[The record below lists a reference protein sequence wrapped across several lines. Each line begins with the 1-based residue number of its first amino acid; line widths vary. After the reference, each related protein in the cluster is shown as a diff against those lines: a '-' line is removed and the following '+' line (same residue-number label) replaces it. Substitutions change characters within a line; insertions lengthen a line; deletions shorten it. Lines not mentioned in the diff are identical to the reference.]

1 MLGSNVFGKTT
12 FRTRTRGM
20 SRLGT
25 LGGVFGIV
33 LLSLGM
39 TQTGPCPGSTPPPPA
54 AGCAANADCDD
65 ADACTTDTCDVASGD
80 CTNTA
85 DCDAAHC
92 TATGCVTCLADA
104 DCDNS
109 DACDGDETCVA
120 GACVNGTA
128 LACDNG
134 DFCDG
139 TETCDAATG
148 CVAGTAPCDAVT
160 EQCNETT
167 DGCDT
172 ICTDD
177 AGCDDGVFCNGP
189 ETCDLTDPAN
199 GICVGGTDPCTDD
212 LVFCNGTESC
222 DVATDACVSSGDP
235 CTTAGTTC
243 DEGTAACVTEVA
255 CTLDADCDDG
265 VFCNG
270 LETCDLTD
278 PANGVCAVG
287 ARPCDDADAD
297 GNVITCDAGA
307 AQSCDEG
314 DTAAVCTNCPGE
326 TRNFTLDV
334 DTLAGTT
341 SDDTFLA
348 PTALTGLG
356 AQTATLQNGDSA
368 NGLAGADVLTAYLVN
383 GGAALTIAPTL
394 AGIETFNFTD
404 YSTTFTTTIIADA
417 ITGAATINMVGGL
430 NDTADGFS
438 INNLPSVVNVGMT
451 NTSEDF
457 ELVYT
462 SAAASGA
469 SNSMTLTL
477 SNSTDSAVA
486 SRSEVRI
493 SSGAA
498 NGIETITID
507 SIGSANRLRLL
518 TQTPNAGTTSSSLA
532 TLNITGDQDLQIG
545 DIVTGVGVLDNSV
558 LTVNAGAATD
568 IFTGKIL
575 EIAVGTGAVA
585 FTGGSGDDT
594 VNYGANYT
602 TADVINGGDGTDYL
616 GLTTAFAA
624 AAVAQSNVT
633 NIEGLR
639 ISNAHTT
646 AVTLSR
652 WGTVNR
658 VILDAGSN
666 GGTLTYPA
674 GTNYLNLGAFGTD
687 PAPAGTTT
695 VVISGSVTSDILNLT
710 VNDCDEAGL
719 VTLTGAE
726 TVNLASNIDL
736 DGSAASGAANVF
748 GAAFTVTD
756 GAGTQTLN
764 ITGAAAVTFTG
775 AVTANVIDGSA
786 ATGAITMTVASV
798 GASSVKGGSANDV
811 LYGVA
816 ATGDALDGNG
826 GNDTIYGGDGGGA
839 DIVSGGAGADEFRFD
854 DSVASGGLAAA
865 AVVSDWTD
873 GVDFIGIS
881 AADTFAIGGATGLA
895 LGGGA
900 AGTLAAAAAGATV
913 LKSVAQNAAAS
924 AIGVTEQ
931 FIKLTTAVAAAATDQ
946 ATFNAAIGTATVT
959 GLTAATSMVGSYYD
973 TTNSQMVL
981 FEVLDGAADTVVG
994 TADVV
999 RVIARINM
1007 TSTDY
1012 TNFTTADLLI
1022 Y

>member
-1 MLGSNVFGKTT
+1 MFSMGAQCITKPVACTTDADCVQTDACRTGTCGTGGTCDVADVSCPEGQDCDGGTCKTPCT
-12 FRTRTRGM
+12 ADTVCNDADGCTVDVC
-20 SRLGT
+20 GT
-25 LGGVFGIV
+25 DGFCGTSGA
-33 LLSLGM
+33 
-39 TQTGPCPGSTPPPPA
+39 T
-54 AGCAANADCDD
+54 DCDD
-65 ADACTTDTCDVASGD
+65 ADACTTDGCVA
-80 CTNTA
+80 
-85 DCDAAHC
+85 
-92 TATGCVTCLADA
+92 ATGCTHTDVDCDDNVACTDDACADGTCSHSDNCAAGEQCNATTGACDALCAVDA
-104 DCDNS
+104 DCD
-109 DACDGDETCVA
+109 DAT
-120 GACVNGTA
+120 
-128 LACDNG
+128 
-134 DFCDG
+134 
-139 TETCDAATG
+139 
-148 CVAGTAPCDAVT
+148 
-160 EQCNETT
+160 
-167 DGCDT
+167 
-172 ICTDD
+172 
-177 AGCDDGVFCNGP
+177 FCNGA
-189 ETCDLTDPAN
+189 ETCSAD
-199 GICVGGTDPCTDD
+199 GICVAGTDPCTDNG
-212 LVFCNGTESC
+212 VFCDGTESC

-235 CTTAGTTC
+235 CAVGTTC
-243 DEGTAACVTEVA
+243 DEATAACLTEVA

-265 VFCNG
+265 LFCNG
-270 LETCDLTD
+270 AETCVIPVDATE
-278 PANGVCAVG
+278 GVCADG
-287 ARPCDDADAD
+287 TRPCDDTDADA
-297 GNVITCDAGA
+297 NVITCDAGA

-314 DTAAVCTNCPGE
+314 DIAAVCTNCPGE
-326 TRNFTLDV
+326 TRNFTLEV
-334 DTLAGTT
+334 DTLTGST

-417 ITGAATINMVGGL
+417 ITGAATINLTGGL

-469 SNSMTLTL
+469 SNSMILTL

-507 SIGSANRLRLL
+507 SVGSANRLRLL

-602 TADVINGGDGTDYL
+602 TSDVINGGDGTDYL

-674 GTNYLNLGAFGTD
+674 GTNYLSLGAFGTD

-695 VVISGSVTSDILNLT
+695 VVISGSATSDVLNLT
-710 VNDCDEAGL
+710 VNDCDETGA
-719 VTLTGAE
+719 VALTGAE

-816 ATGDALDGNG
+816 ATGDAIDGNG

-881 AADTFAIGGATGLA
+881 AADTFAAGGATGLA

-900 AGTLAAAAAGATV
+900 DGTLVAAAAGATV

-924 AIGVTEQ
+924 AIGATEQ

-946 ATFNAAIGTATVT
+946 LTFNAAIGTATVT
-959 GLTAATSMVGSYYD
+959 GLTAATTMAGSYYD

-981 FEVLDGAADTVVG
+981 FAVLSTGTTTTIVE
-994 TADVV
+994 TADVI